1 MIKKTK
7 KNSRTIPRL
16 TYSKNINKNNGINI
30 NGKILIKIME
40 KYLNSRKMK
49 NNEKIKNEKISQ
61 KNEIN
66 S

>member
-7 KNSRTIPRL
+7 KNSRTIPRI